1 MRVRDVLF
9 AVVVLLAGAADG
21 RGQPCL
27 AVAPARPEVD
37 QRTRM
42 SLVVA
47 NRLPV
52 RLFIQPE
59 GAPLSQPRLWR
70 VIEPDQSVDFTF
82 TAPGSHTLSVAALGP
97 PWPAPVGSTSVICS
111 QTLQVS
117 PPVSVA
123 EFGDVRT
130 SFGVGY
136 LFLLQ
141 VEGVVTQFVGRHGLG
156 TSIGS
161 AVSFRDATRLYV
173 DAGYRYRTNRGYW
186 AAGATWWDVRRRP
199 TRRHGGFVELGLELP
214 PFRQRPVWLVGRL
227 RVLGHS
233 EEATSQDRQV
243 WVGAR
248 IDLFDTSGATRR

>member
-82 TAPGSHTLSVAALGP
+82 TVPGSHTLSVAALGP

-141 VEGVVTQFVGRHGLG
+141 VEGVVTQALANTR
-156 TSIGS
+156 
-161 AVSFRDATRLYV
+161 FRVQIEGGHMVIAHV
-173 DAGYRYRTNRGYW
+173 AGKMRKNFIRIVPGDRVT
-186 AAGATWWDVRRRP
+186 
-199 TRRHGGFVELGLELP
+199 VELTP
-214 PFRQRPVWLVGRL
+214 YDPKKGRIVY
-227 RVLGHS
+227 R
-233 EEATSQDRQV
+233 ER
-243 WVGAR
+243 
-248 IDLFDTSGATRR
+248 